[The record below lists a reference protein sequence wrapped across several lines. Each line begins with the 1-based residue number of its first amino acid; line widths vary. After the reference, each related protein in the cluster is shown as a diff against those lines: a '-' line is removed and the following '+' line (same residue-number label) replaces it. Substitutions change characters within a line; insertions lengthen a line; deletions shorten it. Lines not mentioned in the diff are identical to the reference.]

1 MTVRARGYSLMKKNN
16 KTYVAS
22 MVDALPPSGIRAF
35 FDLVLG
41 MKDVISLGVGEPDF
55 ITPWNIREH
64 AIYSLEQG
72 YTSYTSNKGLPELR
86 KDIARFLKWRYDL
99 EYDWDTEMLIT
110 VGVSEAM
117 DLVFRAIL
125 EPGEKVLVHEPCFVA
140 YAPLVTLAGGVPV
153 PVITSAAEG
162 FKVTPRKLERAY
174 QPGVKAMVLNYPCNP
189 TGTSY
194 TRGELLAIAKF
205 AVKHDILVIS
215 DEVYDEL
222 TYDFE
227 HTPLATLPG
236 MKERVIYLNGFS
248 KAYAMTGFRLAWA
261 SGPEKILAAMTKIHQ
276 YTIMC
281 APITSQM
288 AGREAMR
295 NGHKEVLAMKREY
308 NRRRNFIVTSLN
320 ELGLPCHMPQGAFYA
335 FPSIKSLGMSSI
347 DFAKDLLEK
356 EKVALVPGNAF
367 GSQCGDHIRISYA
380 SSYDNLREAVARIR
394 KYLGARYG
402 QK

>member
-1 MTVRARGYSLMKKNN
+1 MQ
-16 KTYVAS
+16 VAKL
-22 MVDALPPSGIRAF
+22 VEQLPPSGIRAF

-55 ITPWNIREH
+55 VTPWNVREH

-72 YTSYTSNKGLPELR
+72 YTSYTSNKGLAELR
-86 KDIARFLKWRYDL
+86 QDIAKFLKWRRGL
-99 EYDWDTEMLIT
+99 EYDWDNEMLIT

-125 EPGEKVLVHEPCFVA
+125 DPGEKVLVHEPCFVA
-140 YAPLVTLAGGVPV
+140 YAPLVKLAGGEPV
-153 PVITSAAEG
+153 AVITTPEEQ
-162 FKVTPRKLERAY
+162 FKVTPRKLEQAY
-174 QPGVKAMVLNYPCNP
+174 RKGVKAMILNYPCNP

-194 TRGELLAIAKF
+194 TRQELLGIARF
-205 AVKHDILVIS
+205 AKKHDLLVIS

-222 TYDFE
+222 SYDFE

-236 MKERVIYLNGFS
+236 MKERVVYLNGFS
-248 KAYAMTGFRLAWA
+248 KAYAMTGFRLGWA
-261 SGPEKILAAMTKIHQ
+261 AGPAKILAAMTKIHQ

-288 AGREAMR
+288 AAREAVR
-295 NGHKEVLAMKREY
+295 NGMKDVQAMVREY
-308 NRRRNFIVTSLN
+308 DRRRHFIVASLN
-320 ELGLPCHMPQGAFYA
+320 ELGLSCHMPQGAFYA
-335 FPSIKSLGMSSI
+335 FPSIKGLGVSSL
-347 DFAKDLLEK
+347 DFAKELLER

-380 SSYDNLREAVARIR
+380 SSYDNLREAVARIK
-394 KYLGARYG
+394 KYMEWRRW
-402 QK
+402 KK